1 MLFKMDIKTKLY
13 VTKIF
18 GNDLVVIRKSK
29 VTLKLSKPV
38 YVGMCILSKLSKAF
52 MYEFHYDYI

>member
-1 MLFKMDIKTKLY
+1 MDMKTKLY

-29 VTLKLSKPV
+29 VTLKLSRPV
-38 YVGMCILSKLSKAF
+38 HVRMCILSKLSKVF
-52 MYEFHYDYI
+52 M